1 MSFIHCSSDCTYQQD
16 GYCGLEK
23 AAEITNCVKAD
34 GCLRKAKKTTILDT
48 NSFKS
53 LSKIFCAN
61 KFDSEILASQI
72 LKVLIWQNNAMKTQS

>member
-34 GCLRKAKKTTILDT
+34 GCLHYVPRKKAKGKKND
-48 NSFKS
+48 NFRHK
-53 LSKIFCAN
+53 
-61 KFDSEILASQI
+61 
-72 LKVLIWQNNAMKTQS
+72 